1 MCICTHYIDITVIC
15 LVNFRFEND
24 DVIIILVPCKK
35 PLFFTLRHSQQ
46 LLLDLVQNVEK
57 SLTFLIFAVGAQKGR
72 FLSRLVLKTPNF
84 VLRTKNLE
92 KCRFSRFLCNERKK
106 LVFSWKKCPSLEKF
120 LVTPMDLCKWGR
132 FGF

>member
-1 MCICTHYIDITVIC
+1 MCIC
-15 LVNFRFEND
+15 LVNFVND
-24 DVIIILVPCKK
+24 DVIYWSPVKK

-106 LVFSWKKCPSLEKF
+106 FGFLLEKVS
-120 LVTPMDLCKWGR
+120 LSGEIPGDTH
-132 FGF
+132 GFV